1 MNKVTATKKLQK
13 YRKLCTYREAGVEVS
28 FVNFLAYP
36 AFHSLAYLRVV
47 SGGFIP
53 REYDPLLSPP
63 FQPVRNAFFLNKP

>member
-36 AFHSLAYLRVV
+36 AFHSLEGNLVLTT
-47 SGGFIP
+47 G
-53 REYDPLLSPP
+53 L
-63 FQPVRNAFFLNKP
+63 KT